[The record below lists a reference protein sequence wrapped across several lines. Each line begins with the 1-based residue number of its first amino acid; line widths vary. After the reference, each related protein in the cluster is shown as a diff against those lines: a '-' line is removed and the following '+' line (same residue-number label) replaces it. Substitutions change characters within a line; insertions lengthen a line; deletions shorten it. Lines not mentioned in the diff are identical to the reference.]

1 MRTMGKWL
9 VSVAAAGLWAPGA
22 LARDVAPADDAERD
36 EVVILGKS
44 YGNGVGKTVTP
55 LKDVPNT
62 VTVVDREQI
71 EAQGLFTLEDVAT
84 AAPGITVNGVGSED
98 PSFLSRGFV
107 INNYLIDGVATR
119 AFGFPGVVPDLFFY
133 DRIEILR
140 GPAGLFSGSG
150 NPAGSINLVR
160 KRPLDSFKVQAVAGY
175 GSYDNFRGEIDLS
188 APLSDAIGVRVGAM
202 VQDQDQ
208 FFDIA
213 HRNRVAAYG
222 TASVRI
228 GDRTTIT
235 FGGNYDRFKPAIQ
248 SGLPGIIG
256 GTDGSDGRLLDID
269 RSTYLGAD
277 WNRFRSESWSWFGE
291 IAHEVSDRWTL
302 RATGLIANVDRID
315 VYSYIGNQP
324 ITQASG
330 VTSHIAYRGDSF
342 QDTTAFDV
350 NGIGTFRLFGRDQ
363 TLILG
368 ADYQA
373 SDYASYYTRLS
384 NYARIDVYN
393 PVSPAEPPLDP
404 YTNLPA
410 YNGVNGPVS
419 QVRGGTLTRV
429 EQYGL
434 YGQMR
439 LSPIAGVTLV
449 GGGRLTWWDTDL
461 QTVLP
466 TVGAE
471 TGYGIEGKFTP
482 YAGIV
487 WDVTDQLNLY
497 ASYADSFSPQSSAKP
512 RSDGGQ
518 IEPLV
523 GAQYE
528 VGTKL
533 SLADDRLLLSLAAYQ
548 ITQSN
553 RLFNDADLPDVVFQI
568 GKVRARGVEV
578 EAAGEILPGWRVNGG
593 YSYTKSEYLEDSN
606 PLLEGISLV
615 PVIPE
620 HSVKL
625 FTNYVAPD
633 GMLKGASLGGGVT
646 WFSATWGGNAAVFN
660 ADGSLRTRSSI
671 VRQGDYAVVDL
682 RAGYK
687 LTDQVSLS
695 VNVNNLLDR
704 TYYSRISSTGRGN
717 YFGSPRSVFATL
729 RIAYP

>member
-1 MRTMGKWL
+1 
-9 VSVAAAGLWAPGA
+9 
-22 LARDVAPADDAERD
+22 
-36 EVVILGKS
+36 
-44 YGNGVGKTVTP
+44 
-55 LKDVPNT
+55 
-62 VTVVDREQI
+62 
-71 EAQGLFTLEDVAT
+71 
-84 AAPGITVNGVGSED
+84 
-98 PSFLSRGFV
+98 
-107 INNYLIDGVATR
+107 
-119 AFGFPGVVPDLFFY
+119 
-133 DRIEILR
+133 
-140 GPAGLFSGSG
+140 
-150 NPAGSINLVR
+150 
-160 KRPLDSFKVQAVAGY
+160 
-175 GSYDNFRGEIDLS
+175 
-188 APLSDAIGVRVGAM
+188 
-202 VQDQDQ
+202 
-208 FFDIA
+208 
-213 HRNRVAAYG
+213 
-222 TASVRI
+222 
-228 GDRTTIT
+228 
-235 FGGNYDRFKPAIQ
+235 
-248 SGLPGIIG
+248 
-256 GTDGSDGRLLDID
+256 
-269 RSTYLGAD
+269 
-277 WNRFRSESWSWFGE
+277 
-291 IAHEVSDRWTL
+291 
-302 RATGLIANVDRID
+302 
-315 VYSYIGNQP
+315 
-324 ITQASG
+324 
-330 VTSHIAYRGDSF
+330 
-342 QDTTAFDV
+342 
-350 NGIGTFRLFGRDQ
+350 
-363 TLILG
+363 
-368 ADYQA
+368 
-373 SDYASYYTRLS
+373 
-384 NYARIDVYN
+384 
-393 PVSPAEPPLDP
+393 
-404 YTNLPA
+404 
-410 YNGVNGPVS
+410 
-419 QVRGGTLTRV
+419 
-429 EQYGL
+429 
-434 YGQMR
+434 
-439 LSPIAGVTLV
+439 
-449 GGGRLTWWDTDL
+449 
-461 QTVLP
+461 VLP

-633 GMLKGASLGGGVT
+633 GMFKGASLGGGVT

-671 VRQGDYAVVDL
+671 VRQDDYAVVDL

-695 VNVNNLLDR
+695 VNVNNLFDR